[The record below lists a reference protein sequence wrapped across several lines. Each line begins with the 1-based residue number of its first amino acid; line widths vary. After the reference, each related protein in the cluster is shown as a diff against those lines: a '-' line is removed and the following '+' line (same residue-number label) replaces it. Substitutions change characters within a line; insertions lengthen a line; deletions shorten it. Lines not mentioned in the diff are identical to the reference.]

1 MSFFSKTLAAAVLLS
16 LATTASATKL
26 SFWDTDGWTQMSQTA
41 GHGDGIVGP
50 GGGGQAF
57 DVEFLFYKFDSAT
70 NTLSVGLQTGFDIID
85 GHHYTGGRDYYNGD
99 LALSFDGDKST
110 YEYAVDFGNL
120 TKGYYGTNL
129 GTDAAGLYSVSS
141 WSNEVYNGHAAAHPF
156 AMASGTFL
164 TAGSMTE
171 GSGWGFAA
179 GPHDGAVGSNKKSYF
194 NTFSFNLG
202 ALGLSGSVLNM
213 DAHWTMS
220 CGNDFLDAT
229 ADITVPEPGSIALL
243 GLGLIGLVACR
254 RRQKA

>member
-1 MSFFSKTLAAAVLLS
+1 MSFFSKTLAAAALLS
-16 LATTASATKL
+16 LAASASATKL

-41 GHGDGIVGP
+41 GYGDGIVGP

-57 DVEFLFYKFDSAT
+57 DVEFLFYKFDQNT
-70 NTLSVGLQTGFDIID
+70 GTLSVGLQTGFDISD
-85 GHHYTGGRDYYNGD
+85 GHQVYQNKSYYGGD

-110 YEYAVDFGNL
+110 YEYAIDFGNL
-120 TKGYYGTNL
+120 TKGYYGTDL
-129 GTDAAGLYSVSS
+129 GTHASGLYAVDA
-141 WSNEVYNGHAAAHPF
+141 WNNEVYSGHGISHPF
-156 AMASGTFL
+156 AMASGSLL
-164 TAGSMTE
+164 TAGNLTK
-171 GSGWGFAA
+171 GSGVNKAV
-179 GPHDGAVGSNKKSYF
+179 GPHDGTAGTNKVSYF
-194 NTFSFNLG
+194 NTFSFNIG
-202 ALGLSGSVLNM
+202 ALGLSTSTLNL

>member
-1 MSFFSKTLAAAVLLS
+1 MSFFTKTLAVAALLS

-26 SFWDTDGWTQMSQTA
+26 SVWDADGWTQMSQTG

-57 DVEFLFYKFDSAT
+57 DVEFLFYKFDQAT
-70 NTLSVGLQTGFDIID
+70 GTLSVGLQTGFDISD
-85 GHHYTGGRDYYNGD
+85 GHQIYNNKSYYGGD
-99 LALSFDGDKST
+99 LALSFDGDKSS
-110 YEYAVDFGNL
+110 YEFAVDFGNL

-129 GTDAAGLYSVSS
+129 GTDAAGLYSVNT
-141 WSNEVYNGHAAAHPF
+141 WNNEVYNGHNVSHPF

-164 TAGSMTE
+164 TAGNMTK
-171 GSGWGFAA
+171 GSGINKAV
-179 GPHDGAVGSNKKSYF
+179 GPDDGNFGSNKTSYY
-194 NTFSFNLG
+194 NMFSFNIG
-202 ALGLSGSVLNM
+202 ALGLSASTLNL

-243 GLGLIGLVACR
+243 GLGLMGLLACR